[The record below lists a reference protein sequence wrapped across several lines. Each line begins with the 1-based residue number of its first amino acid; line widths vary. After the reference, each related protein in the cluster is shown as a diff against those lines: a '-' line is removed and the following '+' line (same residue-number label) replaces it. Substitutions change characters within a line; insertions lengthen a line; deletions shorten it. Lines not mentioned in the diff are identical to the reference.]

1 MTAGSQREAVLG
13 KIRDALKDVPKPER
27 PEDVAVDRSY
37 LMVSDAPRS
46 DLIAQFIER
55 VEEYRAKVK
64 TTSADDL
71 SRVIAESCAENG
83 IQTLVIPA
91 DLPDGWAP
99 ADLTILRE
107 PGLSIDE
114 LERADGTLTAC
125 AVGIAQTGTVVLD
138 AGPGQGRR
146 VITLLPDH
154 HLCVI
159 FEDQIVGLVPEA
171 IARLRD
177 AASRP
182 DRPITFIS
190 GPSATSDIELS
201 RVEGVHGPRK
211 LEVIVVKS
219 SE

>member
-1 MTAGSQREAVLG
+1 MTVSAQREAVLG
-13 KIRDALKDVPKPER
+13 QIRDALKDVPKPER
-27 PEDVAVDRSY
+27 PEDVLVDRSY
-37 LMVSDAPRS
+37 LTVSDAPRA

-64 TTSADDL
+64 TTSADAL
-71 SRVIAESCAENG
+71 SRVIAELCAENG
-83 IQTLVIPA
+83 IESLVIPA

-99 ADLTILRE
+99 TELTLLRE

-171 IARLRD
+171 IARLHD

-219 SE
+219 EE

>member
-1 MTAGSQREAVLG
+1 MTANSQKEAVLG
-13 KIRDALKDVPKPER
+13 KIRDALKDVPQPER

-37 LMVSDAPRS
+37 LTVSDAPRS

-64 TTSADDL
+64 TTSPDAL
-71 SRVIAESCAENG
+71 ARVIAESCAENQ
-83 IQTLVIPA
+83 IQSLVIPA

-99 ADLTILRE
+99 AGLTLLRE

-146 VITLLPDH
+146 VITLLPDC

-171 IARLRD
+171 IARLHD

-201 RVEGVHGPRK
+201 RVEGVHGPRT
-211 LEVIVVKS
+211 LEVIVVQS
-219 SE
+219 PG

>member
-1 MTAGSQREAVLG
+1 MRARDARETVLG
-13 KIRDALKDVPKPER
+13 KIRSALKDVPESER
-27 PEDVAVDRSY
+27 PDDVTVDRSY
-37 LMVSDAPRS
+37 LTASDEPRP
-46 DLIAQFIER
+46 DLIRQFIER

-64 TTSADDL
+64 TTSPDDL
-71 SRVIAESCAENG
+71 ARVIAESCAENG
-83 IQTLVIPA
+83 VRSLVIPA
-91 DLPDGWAP
+91 GLPDGWAP
-99 ADLTILRE
+99 ADLTLLRE
-107 PGLSIDE
+107 PGLTIDE
-114 LERADGTLTAC
+114 LERADGALTSC

-146 VITLLPDH
+146 AVTLLPDH

-171 IARLRD
+171 ITRLRESAD
-177 AASRP
+177 RP

-211 LEVIVVKS
+211 LEVIVVAS
-219 SE
+219 PA